1 MSLRYKRLIY
11 FFSIVISLTL
21 FSFVLKYL
29 TLSYFPLNG
38 TFDGKFF
45 TLYYLKNT
53 GAAFSLFQ
61 NNTLFLIIITI
72 LLLLTG
78 LVWIFKNI
86 NKLSFLSLTALT
98 LLYSGVLGN
107 LYERLV
113 YGGVIDFFKLKFINF
128 PVFNYFDILITIGIV
143 LLIIRILI
151 KNE

>member
-29 TLSYFPLNG
+29 TLSYFALNG
-38 TFDGKFF
+38 TFDGKIF
-45 TLYYLKNT
+45 TLYYIKNT

-72 LLLLTG
+72 LLLLIS

-86 NKLSFLSLTALT
+86 NKLSFLSLIALT
-98 LLYSGVLGN
+98 LLYSGILGN